1 MLENTRWIDE
11 ISALLGIERG
21 VIFRANANQVPS
33 NTLKFSASDYIAHL
47 GVHQSNLITYRCV
60 PEGRLCQRALYGAR
74 IAHELGRRRKKGK
87 GPGQLALQ
95 HRRSW
100 ILMPLGQGEGILD
113 KLDNGVWRDVTEKVT
128 DGEKWKIGRVGES
141 TGFSGVPHPPA
152 VHAGEP
158 GLFVTAEDW
167 ASSPVVTSGEYYNTF
182 TTVWLQNSMHGANF
196 LVKILG
202 SLSRLSPLDDSTTN
216 LLRGWFLDMKYT
228 FVKLDEGGCP
238 GAGLLVS
245 LIEQR
250 WVDIPGEYAV
260 ALLQVYG
267 NRAVGAAGGA
277 AVGRTLSLTKDQIS
291 DWVTGASLGLNLPG
305 VAAKVGELLGGLV
318 SGWR

>member
-100 ILMPLGQGEGILD
+100 ILMPLVLWG
-113 KLDNGVWRDVTEKVT
+113 
-128 DGEKWKIGRVGES
+128 
-141 TGFSGVPHPPA
+141 
-152 VHAGEP
+152 
-158 GLFVTAEDW
+158 
-167 ASSPVVTSGEYYNTF
+167 
-182 TTVWLQNSMHGANF
+182 
-196 LVKILG
+196 G
-202 SLSRLSPLDDSTTN
+202 S
-216 LLRGWFLDMKYT
+216 
-228 FVKLDEGGCP
+228 E
-238 GAGLLVS
+238 
-245 LIEQR
+245 
-250 WVDIPGEYAV
+250 
-260 ALLQVYG
+260 
-267 NRAVGAAGGA
+267 AVGADSVGSEKSCAGQ
-277 AVGRTLSLTKDQIS
+277 SS
-291 DWVTGASLGLNLPG
+291 DE
-305 VAAKVGELLGGLV
+305 GEGMT
-318 SGWR
+318 